1 MDLCV
6 ESTLVSG
13 GMWGCL
19 EIILGEDILYHE
31 LVVDYAPPAKELLLN
46 MRQYLLRRVDN
57 KDLLL

>member
-19 EIILGEDILYHE
+19 EIILGEGILYHE
-31 LVVDYAPPAKELLLN
+31 LVVDYAPPAKELLLDI
-46 MRQYLLRRVDN
+46 R
-57 KDLLL
+57 